1 MIRRRGNM
9 CIKKN
14 LTSVL
19 ITIVLVI
26 GILSGAELSY
36 AD

>member
-1 MIRRRGNM
+1 M